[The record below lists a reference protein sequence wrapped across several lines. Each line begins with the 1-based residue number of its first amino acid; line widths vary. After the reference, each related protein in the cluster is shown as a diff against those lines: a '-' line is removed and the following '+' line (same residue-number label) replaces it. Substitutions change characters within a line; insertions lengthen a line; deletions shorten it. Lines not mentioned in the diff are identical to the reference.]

1 MQGRVHYYEGYPIS
15 DVVLPARLLRMMGA
29 KVLFLTNASGGINPD
44 FSAGDFM
51 LIRDHVALFAPNPL
65 VGTNVE
71 ELGTR
76 FPDMSNVYDN
86 KLCEIILDAA
96 KELNISIK
104 QGVYAQLTGPS
115 YETPAEIRMLGKMG
129 VDAVGMSTAV
139 EAIAARHAG
148 MKVCGISCIPN
159 QASGIRKDPLTHE
172 EVQQIASAAAPRF
185 KALIAEAIEN
195 ISDYI
200 STEGIS

>member
-1 MQGRVHYYEGYPIS
+1 
-15 DVVLPARLLRMMGA
+15 
-29 KVLFLTNASGGINPD
+29 
-44 FSAGDFM
+44 M

-86 KLCEIILDAA
+86 KLCEIILDTA

>member
-1 MQGRVHYYEGYPIS
+1 
-15 DVVLPARLLRMMGA
+15 
-29 KVLFLTNASGGINPD
+29 
-44 FSAGDFM
+44 
-51 LIRDHVALFAPNPL
+51 
-65 VGTNVE
+65 
-71 ELGTR
+71 
-76 FPDMSNVYDN
+76 MSNVYDN
-86 KLCEIILDAA
+86 KLCEIILDTA